1 MKLALHN
8 NKDVLTGVL
17 LVFIGVLA
25 VVGARGFPMGSAM
38 RMGPGYFPTILGG
51 VLCLF
56 GVYLLVRGIR
66 TTRPASQAPLLKED
80 SSLPPR
86 PLTRP
91 PLLTTPPASQAP
103 LLREDSSL
111 PPRPLTRP
119 PLLKEEGMGEWAW
132 KPLILITL
140 AIVLFG
146 FMVGRFGL
154 IPALA
159 VMFFT
164 SALGGREFRFKEVLV
179 LTVLMSIFAV
189 GVFIYG

>member
-8 NKDVLTGVL
+8 NKDVLAGVL
-17 LVFIGVLA
+17 LVFVGVLA
-25 VVGARGFPMGSAM
+25 VVVARGYPMGSAM

-66 TTRPASQAPLLKED
+66 TTRPASQAPLLK
-80 SSLPPR
+80 
-86 PLTRP
+86 
-91 PLLTTPPASQAP
+91 
-103 LLREDSSL
+103 EDSSL

-189 GVFIYG
+189 GVFIYGLKLPYRLFAGF